1 MLANMATKTKIRKTE
16 ALDGWPDYCPD
27 PATSAAFLL
36 LQERYVLFII
46 HALLGGPLGFN
57 ELNRRATGVSPATL
71 SQRLERLEAEG
82 LVVKQVLSAMPPRT
96 LYSLTPEG
104 QGLRPVLD
112 AIGTWA
118 GGRERTIADE
128 P

>member
-1 MLANMATKTKIRKTE
+1 MAKQPVQSAE
-16 ALDGWPDYCPD
+16 SSQDWPAYCPA
-27 PATSAAFLL
+27 PATAAAFLL
-36 LQERYVLFII
+36 LQERYVFFVI

-82 LVVKQVLSAMPPRT
+82 IVLKEVVSTMPPRT
-96 LYSLTPEG
+96 LYSLTPM
-104 QGLRPVLD
+104 GLELSPVLD
-112 AIGTWA
+112 AISAWA
-118 GGRERTIADE
+118 AQRGQ

>member
-1 MLANMATKTKIRKTE
+1 MARQIRTPTPE
-16 ALDGWPDYCPD
+16 APDGWPAYCPD
-27 PATSAAFLL
+27 PATTAAFLL
-36 LQERYVLFII
+36 LQERYVLFVV

-82 LVVKQVLSAMPPRT
+82 VVRKEVLSAMPPRT

-104 QGLRPVLD
+104 MALAPVLE
-112 AIGTWA
+112 AIGAWA
-118 GGRERTIADE
+118 RARS
-128 P
+128 